1 MLVLNFAYVA
11 ARRPVN
17 FRCNGTLTSVY
28 NRGKGQRSVEDEESS
43 WIIPVG
49 MDL

>member
-1 MLVLNFAYVA
+1 MLVLSFAYVA

-17 FRCNGTLTSVY
+17 LMGNGTLTSVY
-28 NRGKGQRSVEDEESS
+28 SRGKGQRSAEVEESS